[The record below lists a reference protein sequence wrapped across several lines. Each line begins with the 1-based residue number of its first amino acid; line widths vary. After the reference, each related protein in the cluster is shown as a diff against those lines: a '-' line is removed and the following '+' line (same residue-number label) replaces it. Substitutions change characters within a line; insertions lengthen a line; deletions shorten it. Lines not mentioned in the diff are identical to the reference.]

1 MRTHSHIDSL
11 DIHNSDVP
19 STLRCVLDAVP
30 RIDPLELGSRM
41 RSFPCTPGLAVARW
55 QLDTRRSHDQQL
67 NMNRV
72 LRIACAAHTQLTRC
86 MFEWEEVSPML
97 SGSFAGASCTFQN
110 GPFFERGQWS
120 RQS

>member
-19 STLRCVLDAVP
+19 STLRCVFDAVP

-67 NMNRV
+67 NCQHEPGSAYRV
-72 LRIACAAHTQLTRC
+72 RSTHAAHTLHVR
-86 MFEWEEVSPML
+86 VGRSI
-97 SGSFAGASCTFQN
+97 ANA
-110 GPFFERGQWS
+110 
-120 RQS
+120 